1 MTGKFT
7 CPSEGLYLISVEILS
22 KSDPSNMYVYKN
34 DLEVHYFY
42 FSNDITHW
50 NTGTAIVALELQVN
64 DTVDAR
70 SANNVFV
77 DNEGSCIT
85 IIKVK

>member
-1 MTGKFT
+1 M
-7 CPSEGLYLISVEILS
+7 ISVEILS

-34 DLEVHYFY
+34 DLVVHYFY
-42 FSNDITHW
+42 LSNDITHW

-70 SANNVFV
+70 SAANNVIV
-77 DNEGSCIT
+77 DDEGSCIT

>member
-1 MTGKFT
+1 MITVG
-7 CPSEGLYLISVEILS
+7 ILS
-22 KSDPSNMYVYKN
+22 ESNPSNINIYKN
-34 DLEVHYFY
+34 DQIVLYVY
-42 FSNDITHW
+42 FSNDNQHW
-50 NTGTAIVALELQVN
+50 NLGTAVVALELQVN

-70 SANNVFV
+70 SANNVIV